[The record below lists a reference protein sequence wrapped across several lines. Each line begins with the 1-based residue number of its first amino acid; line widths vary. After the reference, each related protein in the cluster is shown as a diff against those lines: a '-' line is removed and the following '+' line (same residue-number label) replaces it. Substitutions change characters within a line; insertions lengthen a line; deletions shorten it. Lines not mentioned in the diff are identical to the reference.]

1 MKINA
6 RGLHTVGLRIVLLA
20 AVAHTMWGD
29 GQGGKNRLEKKKKR
43 EEYKQAHTGNT
54 RRITLSRH
62 PWASKEDCKK
72 KKEILFHLSK
82 A

>member
-29 GQGGKNRLEKKKKR
+29 GQGGKNRLEKKK
-43 EEYKQAHTGNT
+43 NM
-54 RRITLSRH
+54 
-62 PWASKEDCKK
+62 
-72 KKEILFHLSK
+72 
-82 A
+82 